1 VARYKITIEYDGLE
15 MVGWQRQKEPN
26 SVQQYL
32 EEAIYK
38 FSKQNVI
45 VHGCGR
51 TDARVH
57 AYAHVSHFDLDQ
69 IYPTIT
75 IINAL
80 NFYLRPAKIVVLG
93 AEIVD
98 EEFHARFKAR
108 ARSYQYLVINRHSP
122 LILEKNRAWHIISPL
137 DENLMQEAA
146 NHLIGK
152 HDFTSFRAKSCQAK
166 SSYKTLE
173 QIKISRD
180 NERVIFFLKAPSFLH
195 HMVRNIVGTLI
206 YVGNGKLQPDDVA
219 KILEAK
225 NRAAAGPTA
234 PAAGLYFLTAHY

>member
-1 VARYKITIEYDGLE
+1 VPRYKITIEYDGSQ

-32 EEAIYK
+32 EEAIYN
-38 FSKQNVI
+38 FSKENVV

-69 IYPTIT
+69 TYPIIT
-75 IINAL
+75 VINAL
-80 NFYLRPAKIVVLG
+80 NYYLRIAKIVVLE
-93 AEIVD
+93 AEVVD
-98 EEFHARFKAR
+98 DDFHARFKAK

-137 DENLMQEAA
+137 DEHKMQEGA
-146 NHLIGK
+146 NFLIGK
-152 HDFTSFRAKSCQAK
+152 HDFSSFRAKSCQAK
-166 SSYKTLE
+166 SPLRTLE

-180 NERVIFFLKAPSFLH
+180 NEKVSFFLKAPSFLH
-195 HMVRNIVGTLI
+195 HMVRNIVGTLV
-206 YVGNGKLQPDDVA
+206 YVGNGKLQPDDV
-219 KILEAK
+219 KDILEAK

-234 PAAGLYFLTAHY
+234 PAAGLYFLTADY